1 MLVTKESSSE
11 LGLEARPALAPGAE
25 PVFTSAL
32 SILSAFLINSDVDV
46 TRLESLPPTQP
57 SRSSGW

>member
-1 MLVTKESSSE
+1 MLPTKQSSSKS
-11 LGLEARPALAPGAE
+11 GLEARPALALGAE
-25 PVFTSAL
+25 PVLTGAL

-46 TRLESLPPTQP
+46 TGLESLPPTQP